1 MKRREVLKTAG
12 VGIAATAIAKP
23 VIARAQQPS
32 RMRRVGVLMVFKE
45 DDVHAQIF
53 LSGFVKGLADFGWTD
68 GRNMRLD
75 VRWASGNVNLL
86 NTFGKELVD
95 LQPDLILVGGDAATA
110 AVQRITRSIPIV
122 FVNVADPVGSGFVGS
137 LRRPGGNITG
147 FGNQEASLASKWLE
161 ALVQIAPGVKRAAIL
176 FNPQTAPGAGTYY
189 MPSFTA
195 AALSLGI
202 EPIAAP
208 VHNDDEIERAIA
220 SVENAPGGGISV
232 MTDLF
237 TLVHRAPIISA
248 ASRYKVPAV
257 YWSSNYVREG
267 GLISYGP
274 DFRDSYSR
282 AAPYADRILRGT
294 NPAELPVQ
302 LPVKFEM
309 VLNRRTAIALGLTV
323 PASILLSADE
333 VIE

>member
-1 MKRREVLKTAG
+1 MRRREFIAG
-12 VGIAATAIAKP
+12 LGSAAAWPP
-23 VIARAQQPS
+23 VARAQ
-32 RMRRVGVLMVFKE
+32 RRDRVRRIGVLMVFKE

-53 LSGFVKGLADFGWTD
+53 LSGFVKGLADFGWSD

-110 AVQRITRSIPIV
+110 AAQRITRTIPII

-189 MPSFTA
+189 LPSFEA
-195 AALSLGI
+195 AAVSLGI

-208 VHNDDEIERAIA
+208 TQNDKEIEETIA
-220 SVENAPGGGISV
+220 SLAKVPGGGLSV
-232 MTDLF
+232 MTDSF
-237 TLVHRAPIISA
+237 TLVHRTPIILA
-248 ASRYKVPAV
+248 AARYKVPAV

-282 AAPYADRILRGT
+282 AAPYADRILRGAD
-294 NPAELPVQ
+294 PAELPVQ

-309 VLNRRTAIALGLTV
+309 VLNRGTATALGIEV
-323 PASILLSADE
+323 PQSILLRADE